1 MGCALVTHNER
12 DFKLL
17 QRAWRLWPAPVR
29 HAGVLVIPQQRWTP
43 SQTAEEMDRFV
54 QSGQPLANE
63 LYWWT
68 VGRGWVRFE
77 RLAPAMAPQ
86 RASRACTW
94 PGWNRWSAAVQSDFP
109 DRSVDL
115 DIVRVTPSRPVDPVG
130 EAVYLRRRGWCDVP
144 AEAPSP
150 GG

>member
-1 MGCALVTHNER
+1 MGSFYLDHDLDRRIKAALEERGHHAIRTRDLRFERADDATQLYTAARMGCALVTHNER

-43 SQTAEEMDRFV
+43 SQTAEELDRFV

-68 VGRGWVRFE
+68 VGRGWVLFE
-77 RLAPAMAPQ
+77 
-86 RASRACTW
+86 
-94 PGWNRWSAAVQSDFP
+94 
-109 DRSVDL
+109 
-115 DIVRVTPSRPVDPVG
+115 
-130 EAVYLRRRGWCDVP
+130 
-144 AEAPSP
+144 
-150 GG
+150 